1 MSLLLSTVSA
11 TLAEMLI
18 GPSLDELAVT
28 TAPRRRTGR
37 ALGLLG
43 LAGAIGFPLGAGLG
57 THLCQ
62 SLHGGPGVWLT
73 ITATAALAAA
83 CLLLPRPARH
93 GCVQGRGQ
101 GVRRPRQRDSRVL
114 TVTGRAARHEP
125 RLGQRPRPAP

>member
-1 MSLLLSTVSA
+1 VSQESPSLQDGEDVKVPA

-43 LAGAIGFPLGAGLG
+43 LAGAVGSPLGAALG
-57 THLCQ
+57 THLLR

-73 ITATAALAAA
+73 VITTAALAAGA
-83 CLLLPRPARH
+83 CLLLPRTAR
-93 GCVQGRGQ
+93 
-101 GVRRPRQRDSRVL
+101 
-114 TVTGRAARHEP
+114 
-125 RLGQRPRPAP
+125 